1 MEKKPVIDKRSI
13 RLEEVMSKD
22 YIPFLGGRPKR
33 EKVIGLDDVLNLKI
47 KINVEETVEEFIKNM

>member
-13 RLEEVMSKD
+13 KLEEVMSRE

-33 EKVIGLDDVLNLKI
+33 ETVISSDDVINLTIRLNT
-47 KINVEETVEEFIKNM
+47 VDQVEEFVKTV